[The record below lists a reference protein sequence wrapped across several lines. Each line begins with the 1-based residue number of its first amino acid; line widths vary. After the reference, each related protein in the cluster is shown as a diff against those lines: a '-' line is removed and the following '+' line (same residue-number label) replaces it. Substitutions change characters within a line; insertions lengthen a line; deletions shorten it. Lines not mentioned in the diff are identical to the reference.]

1 MLLSECSNLFKGPVL
16 FFFFFQA
23 EDGIRDHCV
32 TGVQTCALPI
42 YLRTPEQVV
51 DVCGVDRDALDLPA
65 GDLARDLAPELPD
78 LTLQLADAGL
88 AGVARDDLAQR
99 GVRDRELLRRQ
110 TVLVHL
116 SRNQVALGDLELFT
130 LGVAREGH
138 RLQAVEQRTRN
149 ALREVGGRD
158 EQHFRQVEGHAQVVI
173 RERLVLRR
181 VEYLEQRGGRV
192 SLERDTQLVEL
203 VEEEYRVLGTR
214 LLHALDDPAWH
225 GADVGAPMASDVG
238 LVAGAA
244 ERNANVRPT
253 HGARDRLGDR
263 GLAYPR
269 GADEQQD
276 LTARL
281 LIVFVALR
289 HRVGRALPQL
299 TYGQEL
305 EDLILHVLETVVI
318 LLEDLRRPLQVER
331 LLRPLV
337 PGQFGH
343 RLEVGAD
350 HLGFHRVAAR
360 PLQPGELAVD
370 FLARGFGELER
381 LEPLPQV
388 LHLGPFVPFAE

>member
-1 MLLSECSNLFKGPVL
+1 MIRRPPRSTLFPYTTL
-16 FFFFFQA
+16 F
-23 EDGIRDHCV
+23 R
-32 TGVQTCALPI
+32 
-42 YLRTPEQVV
+42 
-51 DVCGVDRDALDLPA
+51 
-65 GDLARDLAPELPD
+65 
-78 LTLQLADAGL
+78 
-88 AGVARDDLAQR
+88 
-99 GVRDRELLRRQ
+99 
-110 TVLVHL
+110 
-116 SRNQVALGDLELFT
+116 S
-130 LGVAREGH
+130 
-138 RLQAVEQRTRN
+138 
-149 ALREVGGRD
+149 
-158 EQHFRQVEGHAQVVI
+158 
-173 RERLVLRR
+173 
-181 VEYLEQRGGRV
+181 
-192 SLERDTQLVEL
+192 
-203 VEEEYRVLGTR
+203 YRVLGTR

-225 GADVGAPMASDVG
+225 GADVRAPMAPDVG

-299 TYGQEL
+299 THGQEL

-350 HLGFHRVAAR
+350 HLGFHRVAAP
-360 PLQPGELAVD
+360 PLQPGELAVV
-370 FLARGFGELER
+370 FLARGFGGVEG
-381 LEPLPQV
+381 LEPLPQ
-388 LHLGPFVPFAE
+388 A